1 MAVSLTTPAW
11 AVWVHLWRTQLVELL
26 LTTVGLLVGV
36 EVGVLVLGTGLAWL
50 VTAYDFPGRRVFE
63 WALVLPLALPA
74 YVIGFVFLG
83 VFDYAGPL
91 QTALRAWL
99 GAGLRLPDPRA
110 SWGVAVVMTFVFYPY
125 VYALARTA
133 FRDQAPEAIES
144 ARALGRT
151 RWGVLRHVTL
161 PLARPALVAGMTL
174 AGMEALADFGTVAT
188 FGVRTLTVA
197 VYRVWHGLFDR
208 PAATQLAALLLT
220 VAVTL
225 VVVERTARGR
235 ARFAQPRRRGRAAAP
250 TRLSGVRAWAASG
263 TCLTVLTVAFGLPVA
278 QLGIWVGEVLARDGL
293 PAGFGGLVAGSLQ
306 LAGTAALLV
315 TVLAVLLGYA
325 LRLRPTRLVA
335 GAVRFATMGYA
346 VPGAVIAVGVL
357 LPLAGLDRV
366 LASGLRWVA
375 GMDPGLLV
383 TGSAAGLLFAYVV
396 RFLAVGA
403 HAVEAG
409 LSRIPLHLDEAARSL
424 GAGPGKT
431 LRAVHLPL
439 LRGGILTGLALTF
452 VDVMKEMPA
461 TILLRPLGWDT
472 LAIAIWQRTAE
483 SLWAEAAVPAL
494 ALVAAGLVPVALILR
509 LDRGPAR

>member
-1 MAVSLTTPAW
+1 
-11 AVWVHLWRTQLVELL
+11 
-26 LTTVGLLVGV
+26 
-36 EVGVLVLGTGLAWL
+36 
-50 VTAYDFPGRRVFE
+50 
-63 WALVLPLALPA
+63 
-74 YVIGFVFLG
+74 
-83 VFDYAGPL
+83 
-91 QTALRAWL
+91 
-99 GAGLRLPDPRA
+99 
-110 SWGVAVVMTFVFYPY
+110 
-125 VYALARTA
+125 
-133 FRDQAPEAIES
+133 
-144 ARALGRT
+144 
-151 RWGVLRHVTL
+151 
-161 PLARPALVAGMTL
+161 
-174 AGMEALADFGTVAT
+174 
-188 FGVRTLTVA
+188 
-197 VYRVWHGLFDR
+197 
-208 PAATQLAALLLT
+208 
-220 VAVTL
+220 
-225 VVVERTARGR
+225 
-235 ARFAQPRRRGRAAAP
+235 
-250 TRLSGVRAWAASG
+250 
-263 TCLTVLTVAFGLPVA
+263 
-278 QLGIWVGEVLARDGL
+278 
-293 PAGFGGLVAGSLQ
+293 
-306 LAGTAALLV
+306 
-315 TVLAVLLGYA
+315 

-366 LASGLRWVA
+366 LAGGLRWVA

-439 LRGGILTGLALTF
+439 LRGGILTALALTF